1 MPPGANTDD
10 HDRLITLEGSVS
22 ALVASVG
29 AQGENANALHHALQ
43 RGAERESAQ
52 VERRIAEMQNAMNR
66 ISQDV
71 VTLRERFD
79 SRVRDSDQMIGELRV
94 VTMPRSEINALL
106 DALSARLD
114 LIVNHVTDISRLLT
128 SLESSASGQQVG
140 AENARK
146 QSERTRN
153 WVIGLG
159 TLVVAVITVV
169 VIYVTSR
176 QHNSTN
182 PTSPATTIT
191 APSR

>member
-1 MPPGANTDD
+1 MFTAETK
-10 HDRLITLEGSVS
+10 RLN
-22 ALVASVG
+22 LVI
-29 AQGENANALHHALQ
+29 
-43 RGAERESAQ
+43 GAE
-52 VERRIAEMQNAMNR
+52 
-66 ISQDV
+66 
-71 VTLRERFD
+71 
-79 SRVRDSDQMIGELRV
+79 DQLGQ
-94 VTMPRSEINALL
+94 
-106 DALSARLD
+106 
-114 LIVNHVTDISRLLT
+114 
-128 SLESSASGQQVG
+128 SSASGQQVG

-191 APSR
+191 VPSR